1 MNVAA
6 GFTAPG
12 AFLFELLARLGIT
25 DETVWPMLRLM
36 ESATTLLTDESA
48 TAGRRRVCASF
59 AAVRGAKARGM
70 QPVMRIS
77 KFRQQGVRAMPSHWC
92 MQRVIASNR
101 LSARQAM
108 LPNSNYNTF
117 LVC

>member
-1 MNVAA
+1 MVAMGFENLLLTVIISDA

-48 TAGRRRVCASF
+48 SAGRRRVCKLCSCEMCQ
-59 AAVRGAKARGM
+59 RKGACSLRCKSAERAEGT
-70 QPVMRIS
+70 
-77 KFRQQGVRAMPSHWC
+77 FQQLCATHAFSSMHANGNCRK
-92 MQRVIASNR
+92 
-101 LSARQAM
+101 QA
-108 LPNSNYNTF
+108 
-117 LVC
+117 